1 MATIPEQT
9 FYDCDDDSE
18 LVVREVYGEH
28 LDERLSFYT
37 ITDVPYLDRHAVIEL
52 RDFLTNWLERTPI

>member
-1 MATIPEQT
+1 MAIREHS
-9 FYDCDDDSE
+9 FYDSDDATE

-37 ITDVPYLDRHAVIEL
+37 ITDVPYLDRHEVENL
-52 RDFLTNWLERTPI
+52 RDFLSDWLAKLP